1 MKTLTLFLTFSYL
14 CFTNTST
21 TADTQHGKVYGSKP
35 DLTGMML
42 ASHVEAYMEK
52 KTRINVTI
60 KGKILKVTKEKGGWF
75 TIDAGGGKTI
85 AAHFNVFSVFLPKSL
100 AGKTVIAEGIA
111 QKQIT
116 ADDMQHLAGDT
127 VSGSKSHKQTTN
139 SKQRLTFEVKGLMVT
154 S

>member
-1 MKTLTLFLTFSYL
+1 MKITAILLILSTSLF
-14 CFTNTST
+14 T
-21 TADTQHGKVYGSKP
+21 TAHTTVPAQHGKVYGSKP
-35 DLTGMML
+35 DATGMML
-42 ASHVEAYMEK
+42 ASHVEAYMDN

-75 TIDAGGGKTI
+75 TIDAGNGKTI
-85 AAHFNVFSVFLPKSL
+85 AAHFNIYNVFLPKSL

-127 VSGSKSHKQTTN
+127 VAGSKAHKQTTN

-154 S
+154 P